1 MAQDKVQLKREEVVG
16 NDIVTED
23 IYPATTT
30 SSIEDDTKGIP
41 LDQTL
46 SRMWNAIN
54 NKLNR
59 VVNSVNGRT
68 GVVILDASDV
78 GLGNVDDV
86 SFNDIKQW
94 VINQMNEIFAS
105 KRILVRTYLS
115 DIQTIVASN
124 DKAYADVPFFTEYG
138 EEANNDKLSYIG
150 YIYWDDN
157 DSQLKLVSK
166 AIRVIGYTDRSLIYN
181 SSYDP
186 EHNLDYSD
194 GGIGVNIWSKED
206 ALKMRNRT
214 LSRNGH
220 TPSELRDSGLYIDKA
235 AIVPDLYFFDGV
247 YGNGDPDDSNAF
259 LYYQVPAGSNYKTI
273 SFKYKNDVTV
283 WGPQTLYVRQ
293 TFKIGDIIFCNFE
306 DKSNYHEGRIVFPE
320 EPDSIKPGM
329 AVWLLNRQPCIGTV
343 TLAPTI
349 DHPEY
354 NYIVEWVEVKPLASN
369 GLKYHTIHAT
379 DANPK
384 SSKLTIGTIEDRN
397 NAGENF
403 SGITSFSGI
412 TDNIP
417 GTSSRYTY
425 KLVTPNG
432 LKTFNSGTVDEI
444 YLADSMTVNLA
455 DSLCMIPVSD
465 SVINMPTWPKS
476 TSGGLTYE
484 HDTPFE
490 HACDNGSFIGIN
502 LKKSLPV
509 DPDTHVVYPVN
520 KSGLKIDT
528 IPNGLEHS
536 GGLSVNAGDFLI
548 IGKPA
553 DDTATITQNDYYD
566 YGKLHVNVNTN
577 YGLGDV
583 GDGSLGITIYNQGG
597 LTFNSGSLMVN
608 PGKFISI
615 HETNN
620 TVDVNVDSMY
630 GLGDVNSNN
639 TLCIKTD
646 PKTDCLH
653 FKDSGEI
660 AVKWGMG
667 VTHSS
672 YNYIGKDVNNDL
684 YLLTSVTAPSNWG
697 QNFQNDFWKLD
708 AHDKLV
714 QIDFTVEG
722 GVVSPAYE
730 PNKYYQMISK
740 DLEFLTAPAE
750 DYPSDWGEQNK
761 FYETETHSFVKV
773 FKLVVFENRG
783 YIYPQYE
790 PNKYYRLKSQYMR
803 HDFGFLGVNIVD
815 SLSGT
820 RSINGS
826 DSMPDI
832 DLIRGCYGGL
842 RYIQNMVGS
851 YGVGIGIR
859 INEDR
864 AWDDTGRTFEG
875 EDQWASR
882 KGSRGLEITDMNVL
896 GIQLSEN
903 SKLEFDG
910 NGCLQCNTNT
920 ARIYGMCA
928 YKTTIVGRNAS
939 GLPIDRSGH
948 GGSIVVKGLTD
959 VLAEINYLR
968 DNNIDWSAYDLL
980 PGDTLIFTSGAYMS
994 GTKYEYI
1001 ISRTS
1006 GSSTFYTEDPARF
1019 PTQTCCVSFIVESV
1033 NYSNTG
1039 YLNGVSLYCTF
1050 STLQEITVGTR
1061 LS

>member
-150 YIYWDDN
+150 YIYWDED

-220 TPSELRDSGLYIDKA
+220 TPSELRDSGLYIDKS

-259 LYYQVPAGSNYKTI
+259 LYYQVPAGANYKTI
-273 SFKYKNDVTV
+273 SFKYKGDVTV
-283 WGPQTLYVRQ
+283 WGPQTLYVKQ

-306 DKSNYHEGRIVFPE
+306 DDVSYYTGSPRSP
-320 EPDSIKPGM
+320 KPGM
-329 AVWLLNRQPCIGTV
+329 AAWLIKRQPCIGTV

-379 DANPK
+379 DTNPK
-384 SSKLTIGTIEDRN
+384 TSKLTIGTIEDPDN
-397 NAGENF
+397 VGENF
-403 SGITSFSGI
+403 SGITTFSNI
-412 TDNIP
+412 TDNLP
-417 GTSSRYTY
+417 GTSGSYAY
-425 KLVTPNG
+425 KFVLPNG
-432 LKTFNSGTVDEI
+432 LQTVSGSGSRLI
-444 YLADSMTVNLA
+444 NSMTVNLS

-476 TSGGLTYE
+476 ASGGLRFYDDPPYE
-484 HDTPFE
+484 YG
-490 HACDNGSFIGIN
+490 CDNGSFIGVN

-536 GGLSVNAGDFLI
+536 GGLSVNAGDFLV
-548 IGKPA
+548 IGKTT
-553 DDTATITQNDYYD
+553 DDTATITQSDYYD

-583 GDGSLGITIYNQGG
+583 GDGALGITVYNQGG

-620 TVDVNVDSMY
+620 TVDVNVDPKY
-630 GLGDVNSNN
+630 GL
-639 TLCIKTD
+639 
-646 PKTDCLH
+646 
-653 FKDSGEI
+653 
-660 AVKWGMG
+660 
-667 VTHSS
+667 
-672 YNYIGKDVNNDL
+672 KDVNNNNTLGIYTNTNLDGLEFRPASATGYPLSIKKGLGLTCNNYNDFGRDINHDL
-684 YLLTSVTAPSNWG
+684 ILLTDNNAPARWG
-697 QNFQNDFWKLD
+697 VGEFWEDISGGMD
-708 AHDKLV
+708 AAP
-714 QIDFTVEG
+714 IEFTNEG
-722 GVVSPAYE
+722 GVITPAYE
-730 PNKYYQMISK
+730 ANKYYEVGPRLMK
-740 DLEFLTAPAE
+740 LTMPAE
-750 DYPSDWGEQNK
+750 DYPADWGTDGLFFEVHVN
-761 FYETETHSFVKV
+761 ETPKRY
-773 FKLVVFENRG
+773 KPVVFENRG

-790 PNKYYRLKSQYMR
+790 PDKYYRRYDGGTDRGHLSVY
-803 HDFGFLGVNIVD
+803 LAD

-820 RSINGS
+820 RGISC
-826 DSMPDI
+826 D
-832 DLIRGCYGGL
+832 RGIIPEQCYGGL
-842 RYIQNMVGS
+842 RYIQHMYGGE
-851 YGVGIGIR
+851 GVGIGIR

-864 AWDDTGRTFEG
+864 AWDDSGDFHSG
-875 EDQWASR
+875 SYYPSR
-882 KGSRGLEITDMNVL
+882 RGSRGLEITDMNVL

-910 NGCLQCNTNT
+910 NGCLQADTNVSGT
-920 ARIYGMCA
+920 YAMCA
-928 YKTTIVGRNAS
+928 YKTTLVGRS
-939 GLPIDRSGH
+939 DDGLPYDVSG
-948 GGSIVVKGLTD
+948 GGLTIKSLTD
-959 VLAEINYLR
+959 VLTEINYLR
-968 DNNIDWSAYDLL
+968 DNGISWSPYNLL
-980 PGDTLIFTSGAYMS
+980 PGDTLIFVTEQYAPDVNYH
-994 GTKYEYI
+994 YI
-1001 ISRTS
+1001 IARTY
-1006 GSSTFYTEDPARF
+1006 GSNTYYTEDPKRMS
-1019 PTQTCCVSFIVESV
+1019 TQICSAIFTVESIV
-1033 NYSNTG
+1033 TGVGG
-1039 YLNGVSLYCTF
+1039 YLNNVSLYCTF
-1050 STLQEITVGTR
+1050 STIPSITVGTR